1 MKEQLII
8 SVGREFG
15 SGGHEIAQKLADH
28 YHLPLYD
35 HNLLDEMAEK
45 HGMDKELLK
54 ELDEKKRNKF
64 LSRTVR
70 GMSNSPEHNVA
81 QLQFDFIKQKAEEG
95 KSFVIVG
102 RCSETV
108 LHEHPAMISFFIL
121 GDMDVKIKRIMKLHQ
136 MSKSQAEA
144 LILEKDR
151 KRKKYH
157 NSHLDLAD
165 LIAEGSLGLMQAVD
179 KYNPDLGYRFSTCA
193 TPWIKQAITKS
204 IIDKGKNIRIP
215 AHVYQLLSKYLHHHK

>member
-35 HNLLDEMAEK
+35 HNLLDEMAAK
-45 HGMDKELLK
+45 HGMDKELLQ

-108 LHEHPAMISFFIL
+108 LREHPAMISFFIL
-121 GDMDVKIKRIMKLHQ
+121 GDMDEKIKRIMRLHQ
-136 MSKSQAEA
+136 MSKSQAEE
-144 LILEKDR
+144 LIQEKDR

-157 NSHLDLAD
+157 NSHC
-165 LIAEGSLGLMQAVD
+165 EGKWGDSRNYEMSINSSKLGIDESV
-179 KYNPDLGYRFSTCA
+179 K
-193 TPWIKQAITKS
+193 IITQY
-204 IIDKGKNIRIP
+204 IDARR
-215 AHVYQLLSKYLHHHK
+215 AQ

>member
-102 RCSETV
+102 RGSETV

-157 NSHLDLAD
+157 NSHC
-165 LIAEGSLGLMQAVD
+165 EGKWGDSRNYELSINSSKLGIDESV
-179 KYNPDLGYRFSTCA
+179 K
-193 TPWIKQAITKS
+193 IITQY
-204 IIDKGKNIRIP
+204 IDARR
-215 AHVYQLLSKYLHHHK
+215 AQ

>member
-157 NSHLDLAD
+157 NSHC
-165 LIAEGSLGLMQAVD
+165 EGKWGDSRNYELSINSSKLGIDESV
-179 KYNPDLGYRFSTCA
+179 K
-193 TPWIKQAITKS
+193 IITQY
-204 IIDKGKNIRIP
+204 IDARR
-215 AHVYQLLSKYLHHHK
+215 AQ